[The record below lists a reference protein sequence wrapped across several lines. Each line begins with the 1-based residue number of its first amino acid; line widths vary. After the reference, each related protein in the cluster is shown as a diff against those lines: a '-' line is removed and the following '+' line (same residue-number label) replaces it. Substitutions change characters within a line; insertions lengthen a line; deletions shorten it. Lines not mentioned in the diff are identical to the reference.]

1 MRKSTILYITLNV
14 VIMLLPILLL
24 SALRYKIKTGDVVD
38 LKAQEAARFTH
49 KTLSDVYELEVTGS
63 SNRHSIS
70 VNVNIMDS
78 INTIG
83 TDTTTYKY
91 ITYKLSG
98 NKLSIHYD
106 YEKDSLDNPVN
117 KEDGETVVVADY
129 EEYDA
134 TPDRSITIYLKSN
147 LKKINALNS
156 RVVVY
161 LDSNATLINDLSVV
175 CDGSPFTLNAPYLT
189 KPSEDE
195 PGEDDV
201 ILFDF
206 PHYLHLNLNHN
217 STAELNHFGV
227 IKKMDLDLRNGSSI
241 TNYYPLGEFNL
252 TIDKHS
258 SYFIDVNNLD
268 QVKIKYE

>member
-1 MRKSTILYITLNV
+1 M
-14 VIMLLPILLL
+14 
-24 SALRYKIKTGDVVD
+24 VD

-49 KTLSDVYELEVTGS
+49 KALPDVYALELTGTSTRHNLSVT
-63 SNRHSIS
+63 
-70 VNVNIMDS
+70 VNLMDS
-78 INTIG
+78 INSVD

-91 ITYKLSG
+91 ITYTLTG
-98 NKLSIHYD
+98 NTLAIHYD
-106 YEKDSLDNPVN
+106 YEKDSLDNPVS
-117 KEDGETVVVADY
+117 KEDGETIVVSDY

-161 LDSNATLINDLSVV
+161 LDSNATLINDLDVV
-175 CDGSPFTLNAPYLT
+175 CNGSPFVLNAPYLI
-189 KPSEDE
+189 KPSKDE
-195 PGEDDV
+195 PDEDDV

-206 PHYLHLNLNHN
+206 PHYLHLNLNHS

-227 IKKMDLDLRNGSSI
+227 IKKVELELRNGSSI
-241 TNYYPLGEFNL
+241 TNFYPLGEFYL
-252 TIDKHS
+252 TIDKRS

-268 QVKIKYE
+268 RVKIKYE